1 MKGDVVNIVYD
12 SVKPRGG
19 SAGLKTQLLGCC
31 TTVSNLC
38 SVGFTKKDI
47 K

>member
-12 SVKPRGG
+12 SVKSKSG
-19 SAGLKTQLLGCC
+19 SAGLETQLSGCC